1 MLRRSNESQPHED
14 ESFYVTLES
23 NSEGKAFPR
32 LICLR
37 PKEDY
42 PTVISSPNS
51 SYIFNFI
58 ASKKKLYEC
67 AFPTFALII
76 LFRLCSFIC
85 KLKVPLGVQGV
96 TLCGNQ

>member
-1 MLRRSNESQPHED
+1 MLRRSKESQPHED
-14 ESFYVTLES
+14 ESFYVTLEN

-51 SYIFNFI
+51 CYIFNFI

-67 AFPTFALII
+67 AFPTFALHQAI
-76 LFRLCSFIC
+76 
-85 KLKVPLGVQGV
+85 
-96 TLCGNQ
+96 